1 MSQFREQLMARC
13 QPILNAVPHCK
24 TEEATKTSMIL
35 PLLAALGYN
44 PFDPTE
50 VVPEHNADFSE
61 KYKNKVDYAICK
73 DGAPIIAIEA
83 KACGANITDDR
94 GQLRSYFNACPT
106 VKLGI
111 LTNGLRYECFADTDE
126 PNMMDQTP
134 FLVFDIAD
142 IAAGKAEE
150 RVVAGVADLSKERF
164 DPANVGTEARRKLL
178 LSNFIAA
185 LSNWQADPSGD
196 LVRLLLKE
204 AGFSGRMTAG
214 IVEESRDLAIQA
226 FATFIEKAILKRM
239 GLTPPKEDVVVE
251 VAPHTTPTVAPLPS
265 DNGIITTATEMMV
278 YDYAMR
284 RLAYLVDSDDL
295 FDALSKVQYQDLKTT
310 FKVFYNRPVAGVLFT
325 FKEGPNGELRFTF
338 PAQEDKEISTK
349 TLSDIDQTL
358 LEVYRQRVAEGG

>member
-1 MSQFREQLMARC
+1 MSQFREQLTLRC

-50 VVPEHNADFSE
+50 VVPEHSADFSE
-61 KYKNKVDYAICK
+61 KYKNRVDYAICK

-83 KACGANITDDR
+83 KTCGVNISDDR

-142 IAAGKAEE
+142 IANGKAEE
-150 RVVAGVADLSKERF
+150 RVIAGVADLSKDRF

-178 LSNFIAA
+178 LSNFIAT
-185 LSNWQADPSGD
+185 LSRWQNDPSAD

-204 AGFSGRMTAG
+204 AEFSGRMTAG
-214 IVEESRDLAIQA
+214 IVEESRELAIQA
-226 FATFIEKAILKRM
+226 FGTFIEKAILKRM
-239 GLTPPKEDVVVE
+239 GLTPPKEDLPVE
-251 VAPHTTPTVAPLPS
+251 LPQAQPAPSAPAPA
-265 DNGIITTATEMMV
+265 DNGIITTQTEQSV
-278 YDYAMR
+278 YDYTMR
-284 RLAYLVDSDDL
+284 RLAYLVDNDEL

-310 FKVFYNRPVAGVLFT
+310 FKVYYNRPVAGVLFT
-325 FKEGPNGELRFTF
+325 FKEGPNGELRFSF
-338 PAQEDKEISTK
+338 PALEDKEINTK
-349 TLSDIDQTL
+349 SLSEIDQSL
-358 LEVYRQRVAEGG
+358 LEVFRKRVSEGG